1 METKEI
7 IIAFRNIAET
17 LGHVKVEGEPNL
29 DRVLSTIRYSR
40 NMANLL
46 EKQLTETPEI
56 AVTEE

>member
-46 EKQLTETPEI
+46 EKQMTETAEPVIEQ
-56 AVTEE
+56 E

>member
-29 DRVLSTIRYSR
+29 DRILSTIRYSR
-40 NMANLL
+40 NIANLL
-46 EKQLTETPEI
+46 EKQMTETAEPVIEQ
-56 AVTEE
+56 E